1 MQYDHGTQR
10 RSDMRSEPLT
20 RTGLA
25 SVYFG
30 AALVL
35 SSMAHDLGLPPLVV
49 AVLGSVLVIAPMVR
63 Q

>member
-1 MQYDHGTQR
+1 
-10 RSDMRSEPLT
+10 MRSEPLT

>member
-1 MQYDHGTQR
+1 
-10 RSDMRSEPLT
+10 MRSEPLT
-20 RTGLA
+20 RAGLV

-35 SSMAHDLGLPPLVV
+35 SSMAHDLGVPPLFV